1 MKRLCVKLSALLMS
15 ILLVFAMAPA
25 TLAAEYTY
33 PVSGGA
39 ELEFDPLTGTITAV
53 KNPSKL
59 TSVDIPSEIYNIP
72 VTAIGDNAFSYC
84 RNLIHITLPSS
95 IKTIGED
102 AFFAC
107 KSLLSIEIP
116 NGVTSIGDSAF
127 SGCTKLESVTIPGSI
142 KSLTSEFIFSRC
154 ESLSQIN
161 LSEGIEVISP
171 YVFFDCDSI
180 TEIIFPNSL
189 TEITAARTG
198 IKLANTKKITF
209 GKNLRIIGNDAF
221 KLSDNLE
228 AVYFT
233 GNAPIIGSDVFSTDN
248 NLVIYYPS
256 NASGWSTPVWNGYVA
271 QPYIPAETESPAPN
285 PTPTTDPEE
294 IAPANPGQS
303 TSGTVSFKDVA
314 ATAYY
319 FDPVQWAVKNNITLG
334 TTATTFSPN
343 QTCTKAQIITFLWRA
358 VGSPNPN
365 IENQYVDVSSSDFYY
380 KAALWAYEK
389 GLQTEWTFNGNE
401 PCTRGQ
407 TVTYLWILAG
417 MPSGSQSSSKFTDI
431 SPLSTLRDAV
441 SWANDN
447 KIAYGTSATTFSP
460 NSTCTRGQIVT
471 FLYRAMA

>member
-1 MKRLCVKLSALLMS
+1 MKRLCVKLSALIVS
-15 ILLVFAMAPA
+15 ILLVFAMSPA

-39 ELEFDPLTGTITAV
+39 ELEFDPLTGTITDV
-53 KNPSKL
+53 KNTSKL
-59 TSVDIPSEIYNIP
+59 TSVDIPREIYNIP
-72 VTAIGDNAFSYC
+72 VTAIGDRAFYYC
-84 RNLIHITLPSS
+84 NNLISITLPDT
-95 IKTIGED
+95 ITTIGRY
-102 AFFAC
+102 AFASC
-107 KSLLSIEIP
+107 SSLLSIEIP
-116 NGVTSIGDSAF
+116 NGVTSIGDYAF
-127 SGCTKLESVTIPGSI
+127 SSCSKLESVTIPGSMI
-142 KSLTSEFIFSRC
+142 SLTNDYVFNNCKSLHE
-154 ESLSQIN
+154 IN
-161 LSEGIEVISP
+161 LLEGIKVINP
-171 YVFFDCDSI
+171 RIFTNVNSI
-180 TEIIFPNSL
+180 TSITFPNSL
-189 TEITAARTG
+189 TEITAG
-198 IKLANTKKITF
+198 GNSSILNNVEKITF
-209 GKNLRIIGNDAF
+209 GNNLKIIGNNAF
-221 KLSDNLE
+221 RYSDNLKE
-228 AVYFT
+228 IYFT
-233 GNAPIIGSDVFSTDN
+233 GNAPVIGSNVFSTDN
-248 NLVIYYPS
+248 NPVIYYPS

-271 QPYIPAETESPAPN
+271 QPYTPAGTESPAPN

-303 TSGTVSFKDVA
+303 NSGTVSFKDVT

-358 VGSPNPN
+358 VGSPNSN
-365 IENQYVDVSSSDFYY
+365 IENQYVDMSSSDFYY

-389 GLQTEWTFNGNE
+389 GLQAEWMFNGNE

-431 SPLSTLRDAV
+431 SPLSGLKDAV

-460 NSTCTRGQIVT
+460 NATCTRGQIVT

>member
-39 ELEFDPLTGTITAV
+39 ELEFDPLTGTITDV
-53 KNPSKL
+53 KSPSKL

-72 VTAIGDNAFSYC
+72 VTAIGDSAFWSC
-84 RNLIHITLPSS
+84 GNLIHITLPNT
-95 IKTIGED
+95 IKTIGES
-102 AFFAC
+102 AFGHC
-107 KSLLSIEIP
+107 YSLLSIEIP
-116 NGVTSIGDSAF
+116 EGVTSIGRSAF
-127 SGCTKLESVTIPGSI
+127 YSCTKLESVTIPGSV
-142 KSLTSEFIFSRC
+142 KSLTSSNIFYLCTNLR
-154 ESLSQIN
+154 QIN
-161 LSEGIEVISP
+161 LSEGIEVIAP
-171 YVFFDCDSI
+171 RVFSYCDSI
-180 TEIIFPNSL
+180 TEIVFPDSL
-189 TEITAARTG
+189 TEITTG
-198 IKLANTKKITF
+198 SSSAIKKAKKITF
-209 GKNLRIIGNDAF
+209 GKNLRIIGNGAF
-221 KLSDNLE
+221 GSADNLE
-228 AVYFT
+228 EIYFT
-233 GNAPIIGSDVFSTDN
+233 GNAPIIGSKVFSTDSN
-248 NLVIYYPS
+248 PVIYYPA

-271 QPYIPAETESPAPN
+271 QPYTPAGTESPAPN
-285 PTPTTDPEE
+285 PTPTVDPEE
-294 IAPANPGQS
+294 VAPANPGQS
-303 TSGTVSFKDVA
+303 NSGTVSFKDVA

-319 FDPVQWAVKNNITLG
+319 FDPVQWAVKNKITLG
-334 TTATTFSPN
+334 TTATTFSPE

-358 VGSPNPN
+358 VGSPAPN
-365 IENQYVDVSSSDFYY
+365 ITNQYVDVSSSDFYY
-380 KAALWAYEK
+380 NAALWAYEK

-431 SPLSTLRDAV
+431 SPLSGLKDAV